1 MFVRDGLASQTIL
14 NYFHAFS
21 SFSFADKG
29 FCPMVMKLQFV
40 LLLLCLPAVLA
51 FPRPAGEEGK
61 EEERS
66 EGTDDGELEEEEEEE
81 EDGEDDELEDKE
93 LSPPDH
99 IAGAPLERDG
109 HLNTVSVCLRACM
122 YVTSMSYVSALVF
135 MCLSMCMHVC
145 VCVCCVFVRACLFLG
160 SFVCIL

>member
-1 MFVRDGLASQTIL
+1 
-14 NYFHAFS
+14 
-21 SFSFADKG
+21 
-29 FCPMVMKLQFV
+29 MVMKLQFV
-40 LLLLCLPAVLA
+40 LLLLCLPVVLA

-66 EGTDDGELEEEEEEE
+66 EGTDDEELEEEEE
-81 EDGEDDELEDKE
+81 EDDELEDKE

-135 MCLSMCMHVC
+135 VCLSMCMHVC
-145 VCVCCVFVRACLFLG
+145 VCVCCVFVRACLLLG
-160 SFVCIL
+160 SFVCTL

>member
-1 MFVRDGLASQTIL
+1 MFVRDGLASQTYL
-14 NYFHAFS
+14 NHFHVFS
-21 SFSFADKG
+21 PFSFADKG
-29 FCPMVMKLQFV
+29 FCPMATKLQFV

-66 EGTDDGELEEEEEEE
+66 EGTDDGELEE
-81 EDGEDDELEDKE
+81 GEDDELEDKE

-109 HLNTVSVCLRACM
+109 HLNTVSMCLCACM

-135 MCLSMCMHVC
+135 VCLSMCMHVF
-145 VCVCCVFVRACLFLG
+145 VCVCCVFVRACRLLG
-160 SFVCIL
+160 SFVCTL

>member
-1 MFVRDGLASQTIL
+1 M
-14 NYFHAFS
+14 
-21 SFSFADKG
+21 
-29 FCPMVMKLQFV
+29 
-40 LLLLCLPAVLA
+40 A
-51 FPRPAGEEGK
+51 FPRPAGQEGK

-66 EGTDDGELEEEEEEE
+66 EGTDDRDLEEEEEEE
-81 EDGEDDELEDKE
+81 EGEDDELEDKE

-135 MCLSMCMHVC
+135 VCLSMCSY
-145 VCVCCVFVRACLFLG
+145 ACLCLCVLCILTCVSALRQLG
-160 SFVCIL
+160 STD

>member
-1 MFVRDGLASQTIL
+1 
-14 NYFHAFS
+14 
-21 SFSFADKG
+21 
-29 FCPMVMKLQFV
+29 MVMKLRFV
-40 LLLLCLPAVLA
+40 LLFLCLPAVLA

-81 EDGEDDELEDKE
+81 GEDDELEDKE

-109 HLNTVSVCLRACM
+109 HLNTVSVCLRACV
-122 YVTSMSYVSALVF
+122 YVCYEYVLCECACVRMLEHVYACLSVCVVYSYVR
-135 MCLSMCMHVC
+135 VC
-145 VCVCCVFVRACLFLG
+145 
-160 SFVCIL
+160 S

>member
-1 MFVRDGLASQTIL
+1 MGT
-14 NYFHAFS
+14 
-21 SFSFADKG
+21 
-29 FCPMVMKLQFV
+29 KLQFV

-81 EDGEDDELEDKE
+81 GEDDELEDKE

-135 MCLSMCMHVC
+135 VCLSMCMHVS
-145 VCVCCVFVRACLFLG
+145 VCVCCVFVGVSVLRQFR
-160 SFVCIL
+160 VCTL